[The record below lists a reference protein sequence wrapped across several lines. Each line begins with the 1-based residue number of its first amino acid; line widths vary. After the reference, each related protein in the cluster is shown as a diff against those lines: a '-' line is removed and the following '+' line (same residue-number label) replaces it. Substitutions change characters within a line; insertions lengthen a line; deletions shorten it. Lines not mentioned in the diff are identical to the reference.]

1 MVDCNAPYAQSHG
14 ASFTLKSNFRQA
26 EKSYRLLLALNRER
40 SELNQKHFAEM
51 FFAEVDEPAAED
63 KMCNQSDHCLT
74 AEESD
79 LYE

>member
-1 MVDCNAPYAQSHG
+1 MCNCIEQVTHKETY
-14 ASFTLKSNFRQA
+14 FRQA

-51 FFAEVDEPAAED
+51 FYAEVDEPAAED
-63 KMCNQSDHCLT
+63 EVCNQSDHQRLT

>member
-1 MVDCNAPYAQSHG
+1 M
-14 ASFTLKSNFRQA
+14 
-26 EKSYRLLLALNRER
+26 ALNRER

-51 FFAEVDEPAAED
+51 FYAEVDEPAAED
-63 KMCNQSDHCLT
+63 KSCNQSDQCLT